1 MNLTKEQVHK
11 DLNTLPEHYKT
22 RDVDRLI
29 RGYVKQKA
37 DASLHTHG
45 AAVPQDLLLCDTGS
59 DQERGS
65 AHGLHP

>member
-1 MNLTKEQVHK
+1 MKLTKQQVQK
-11 DLNTLPEHYKT
+11 DLDALPAHYKT
-22 RDVDRLI
+22 GDVDRLI
-29 RGYVKQKA
+29 RHYVKQKA